1 MSGGITSE
9 IIDGIETA
17 ARLRAF
23 LDTRIRCHLCEAGVD
38 LRKRGFLRFA
48 CDATY
53 TVSGDEIK
61 ATEGCRAVCSLAA
74 GLWTIQA
81 RGSAT

>member
-1 MSGGITSE
+1 MSGGVTRE
-9 IIDGIETA
+9 IIGDIETA

-23 LDTRIRCHLCEAGVD
+23 LETRTRCHLCDAEAD
-38 LRKRGFLRFA
+38 LRKRGFVRFA

-53 TVSGDEIK
+53 TVTSDEIK